1 MTEAMQQLIEMMA
14 GNKPRYAIMNPHD
27 YFAIMA
33 KMKSRNAVSR
43 MKRVVKDA
51 PWRMQRSKPYEN
63 WKRNVYY

>member
-1 MTEAMQQLIEMMA
+1 
-14 GNKPRYAIMNPHD
+14 
-27 YFAIMA
+27 
-33 KMKSRNAVSR
+33 MKNRNAVSR